1 MNIEAAQRMLSLVRV
16 TNELMSRLQTKQARE
31 QEVQAQLQQRIPQV
45 VEALADN
52 ERILPQ
58 EKEAAA
64 KALTDPLEALR
75 LLENLAKHRTE
86 KEASL
91 GEPYGGATTGKS
103 RPLGGAVLDWDETEA
118 GRRFRETFLGV

>member
-1 MNIEAAQRMLSLVRV
+1 MNIKAAQRMLSLVRV
-16 TNELMSRLQTKQARE
+16 TNELMTRLQTKQASE
-31 QEVQAQLQQRIPQV
+31 QEIQRRIPQV
-45 VEALADN
+45 IEALVDN

-64 KALTDPLEALR
+64 QALTDHAEALR

-91 GEPYGGATTGKS
+91 GEPYGGATS
-103 RPLGGAVLDWDETEA
+103 DRRPLGGAVLDWDETEA
-118 GRRFRETFLGV
+118 GRRFREAFLGV